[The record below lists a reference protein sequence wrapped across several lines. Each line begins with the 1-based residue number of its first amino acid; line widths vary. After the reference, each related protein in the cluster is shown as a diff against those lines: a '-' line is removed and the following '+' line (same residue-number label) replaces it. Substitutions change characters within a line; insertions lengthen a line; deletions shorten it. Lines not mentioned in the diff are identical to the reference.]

1 MNSDWPCPPNNA
13 HSPCTCC
20 KTKWQKHWPVLLRK
34 KPNGPSTRGCSKNME
49 RCGTH
54 SDCSRTWANAGR
66 NLCQTWTGGGIAAHS
81 KQCEFTKDSKKYIEL
96 AATITYHYHY
106 TVYTSVSIN
115 IFQKIQALAE
125 RCFFFN
131 WSFCHTAIWTLA
143 LAGGVTGPS
152 DDLSD
157 AALGVI
163 GAWRPGFAGCEVRG
177 WCLRLFNNGASFWR
191 MAGILG
197 VGKLATSACTASR

>member
-1 MNSDWPCPPNNA
+1 MVLDVAHLPWQHHTLLQSKNCGNHAFMNSDWPCPPNNA

-34 KPNGPSTRGCSKNME
+34 KPNGPSTRGCSKDME

-115 IFQKIQALAE
+115 IFQKIQALAA
-125 RCFFFN
+125 RCFF
-131 WSFCHTAIWTLA
+131 STGVSVTLRFE
-143 LAGGVTGPS
+143 LWHSQV
-152 DDLSD
+152 
-157 AALGVI
+157 V
-163 GAWRPGFAGCEVRG
+163 
-177 WCLRLFNNGASFWR
+177 
-191 MAGILG
+191 
-197 VGKLATSACTASR
+197 